1 MEISAVIPVYNE
13 KENILPML
21 QRIESAFKKEFKEYE
36 IVFVNDGSNDGSYDI
51 LNKIKLENKNVRVYH
66 FIKNKG
72 QSAALDAGFQKAEG
86 DLILMMDGDLQTD
99 PEDVYKLLKFIP
111 EYDFVNGKR
120 ATREDGFKRKLASK
134 IGNGFRNLVT
144 GDNIVDTGCPLKLFK
159 KDIVKHY
166 KMFNGMHRFLPTL
179 AKYNGFKVIEVPVRH
194 YDRLYG
200 ESKYKVFGRGFK
212 AFKDVF
218 AVRWMKNR
226 ILDWEIEEQI

>member
-1 MEISAVIPVYNE
+1 MEISAVIPIYNE
-13 KENILPML
+13 KENILAML
-21 QRIESAFKKEFKEYE
+21 ERVESAFKKEFKDYE
-36 IVFVNDGSNDGSYDI
+36 IIFVNDGSNDGSYEI
-51 LNKIKLENKNVRVYH
+51 LNKIKLENKNIRVYH
-66 FIKNKG
+66 FVQNKG

-120 ATREDGFKRKLASK
+120 ATREDGFKRKLAST
-134 IGNGFRNLVT
+134 IGNGFRNFVT
-144 GDNIVDTGCPLKLFK
+144 GDNIQDTGCPLKLFK
-159 KDIVKHY
+159 KEIVKSY
-166 KMFNGMHRFLPTL
+166 KMFDGMHRFLPTL

-226 ILDWEIEEQI
+226 ILNWKIEE